1 MPTAY
6 NICTKCC
13 VIKVVFLLA
22 FFFFVWLITMYK
34 KDKVAPLNLPLPF
47 TWAVS
52 PFFPSGAPHTP
63 LPRGRKP
70 LVPGKVGGGDSSPC
84 TLCFHPLPPALPV
97 VGGTGAK

>member
-6 NICTKCC
+6 DICTKCC
-13 VIKVVFLLA
+13 VIKVVFYLH
-22 FFFFVWLITMYK
+22 FFFVWLITMYK

-52 PFFPSGAPHTP
+52 PFFPPGALHTP

-70 LVPGKVGGGDSSPC
+70 LGPGKTGGGGSSPC
-84 TLCFHPLPPALPV
+84 TLCFHSLPSAFPV
-97 VGGTGAK
+97 MGVTGAA